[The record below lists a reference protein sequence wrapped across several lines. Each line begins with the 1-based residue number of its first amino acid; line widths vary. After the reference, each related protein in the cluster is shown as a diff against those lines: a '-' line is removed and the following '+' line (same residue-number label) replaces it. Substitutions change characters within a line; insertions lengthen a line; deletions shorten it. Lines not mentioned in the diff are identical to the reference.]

1 MPKSHTIQNIWSQ
14 FLDSVK
20 QNIPDQSYQTWFV
33 PLKPLNLEDHALTI
47 EVPSSFYYEWLEGH
61 YDKLIK
67 DTLFKILGSQA
78 QVKFEIA
85 RSSDSGSSLA
95 DDKPTAATPTVNYF
109 PKPVD
114 EGTQLNSRY
123 TFENFVEGDGN
134 TFARTA
140 CLAVAEAPGRT
151 RFNPMLVYGG
161 FGLGKTH
168 LVQAI
173 GNFAKQHN
181 FIHNAIYISSEK
193 FTQDFIRSVLENK
206 TTDFSSLY
214 RNTDLL
220 LVDDVQFLAGK
231 ERTQMEFFHTFNT
244 LYQAGKQIVLSAD
257 RPPKELDHIDER
269 LVSRFQWG
277 LITDIQPPDF
287 ETRVAILQKKA
298 EEDGPELP
306 EDIINFLA
314 SQITSNVRELEG
326 ALISLYAYSS
336 FHGVDITLDLAK
348 RVLKDQIGR
357 PAKKLSI
364 EDIQTMAAEY
374 FDLPSDL
381 LRSKTRKKEIAR
393 ARQVAMYL
401 CARHTD
407 HSLKSIGLLFGGR
420 DHTTVIHARQFIA
433 SAIQDN
439 PEIKKSVESLQKK
452 IELASL

>member
-1 MPKSHTIQNIWSQ
+1 MLESHSIQNVWSQ

-20 QNIPDQSYQTWFV
+20 QTIPDQSYQTWFV
-33 PLKPLNLEDHALTI
+33 PLRPLNLENHALTI

-61 YDKLIK
+61 YEKLIK
-67 DTLFKILGSQA
+67 DTLFEILGSQA
-78 QVKFEIA
+78 QVKFKIA
-85 RSSDSGSSLA
+85 QTSDSDAPPGNGKHPA
-95 DDKPTAATPTVNYF
+95 GIPPVRYF
-109 PKPVD
+109 PKPMD
-114 EGTQLNSRY
+114 DGTQLNPRY

-161 FGLGKTH
+161 IGLGKTH

-173 GNFAKQHN
+173 GNFAKQQKSAGN
-181 FIHNAIYISSEK
+181 VIYISSEK
-193 FTQDFIRSVLENK
+193 FTHDFIRSVRDNK
-206 TTDFSSLY
+206 TTDFSSIY
-214 RNTDLL
+214 RNADLL
-220 LVDDVQFLAGK
+220 LVDDVQFFAGK

-257 RPPKELDHIDER
+257 RPPKDLDNIDER

-287 ETRVAILQKKA
+287 ETRIAILQKKA

-336 FHGVDITLDLAK
+336 FHGVEITLDLAK

-357 PAKKLSI
+357 TPVKLSI
-364 EDIQTMAAEY
+364 EDIQVMTAEH
-374 FDLPSDL
+374 FNLPSDL

-420 DHTTVIHARQFIA
+420 DHTTVIHARQFIT
-433 SAIQDN
+433 SAIENDT
-439 PEIKKSVESLQKK
+439 EIKKSVDLLQKK
-452 IELASL
+452 IELATL